1 MRQSWRAGFIPV
13 GIVAALALAFTSAG
27 AQATGGGRIAAACSN
42 ETVTAFE
49 LPKPIAVTLRFVLH
63 GVSCNKA
70 HGLIRT
76 YFRHEATPGYCR
88 NRGNI
93 CAFVSGGYICS
104 LPLYAGEG
112 GGDFAACTRESPP
125 ATVVKVFKAS
135 SAAPPA
141 SASRSCSTERVQP
154 GRIGPATAGS
164 TGGPGIPYKIVVS
177 RGSVSCAKARSL
189 IKETGEGKG
198 KWHEAPALSGIYT
211 SFPGGW
217 SCALAT
223 GGMTDACGADASGL
237 PDTRMKSMV
246 YSSSR
251 WLRAGSACTPFW
263 Q

>member
-13 GIVAALALAFTSAG
+13 GIVVALVLAFTSAG
-27 AQATGGGRIAAACSN
+27 AQATGGGRTAAACSN
-42 ETVTAFE
+42 ETVT
-49 LPKPIAVTLRFVLH
+49 AVTLRFVLH

-70 HGLIRT
+70 HSLIRA
-76 YFRHEATPGYCR
+76 YFRHVATPGYCF

-112 GGDFAACTRESPP
+112 GGDFAACARESPP
-125 ATVVKVFKAS
+125 ATVVKVFKVS

-141 SASRSCSTERVQP
+141 SASRSCGTEPVQP

-164 TGGPGIPYKIVVS
+164 TGGPGIPYKIIVS

-189 IKETGEGKG
+189 IKEMGEGRG

-223 GGMTDACGADASGL
+223 GGNYGCVRGRRVRASGHADEIDGIQL
-237 PDTRMKSMV
+237 
-246 YSSSR
+246 
-251 WLRAGSACTPFW
+251 
-263 Q
+263 